1 MIPYIKAVGCALLYA
16 FQQWIISK
24 DNKSVECVVD
34 TDGRTL
40 DHERV
45 PHEPISASLSRITR
59 RGPLIRERT
68 RHIPRSA
75 GLPWPELM
83 WIANYRPIA
92 ILLTFRKKKN
102 QLSSRKNS
110 RALET
115 CLSWLMPDYTDYS
128 VSSWIS
134 IQQ

>member
-24 DNKSVECVVD
+24 DNKSVDCVV
-34 TDGRTL
+34 

-45 PHEPISASLSRITR
+45 PHEAISASQSQITR
-59 RGPLIRERT
+59 RRSLIRERT

-75 GLPWPELM
+75 DLPWPDVDCQLPT
-83 WIANYRPIA
+83 YRHIVN
-92 ILLTFRKKKN
+92 LSEEKKIN
-102 QLSSRKNS
+102 SQSRKNS

-115 CLSWLMPDYTDYS
+115 CLSWLMSNYTDYS
-128 VSSWIS
+128 ASSRIS
-134 IQQ
+134 IWQ